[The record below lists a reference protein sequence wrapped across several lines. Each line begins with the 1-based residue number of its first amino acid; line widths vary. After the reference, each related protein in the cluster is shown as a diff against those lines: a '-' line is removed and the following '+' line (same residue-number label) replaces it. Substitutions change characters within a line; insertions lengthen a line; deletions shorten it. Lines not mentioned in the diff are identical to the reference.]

1 MKIRAA
7 TSADSAA
14 VADLATQLGYPTT
27 PEEAEA
33 RLRDLEER
41 PESSVLVAEAGGV
54 VIGWIQVAGAYRV
67 DSEPY
72 AEIAA
77 LVVDAAHR
85 GGGIGA
91 ELVAAADGWAVRH
104 GFRTLRVRS
113 NVVRER
119 THAFYER
126 LGFTRMKSQVV
137 FTRSTARPISRR

>member
-1 MKIRAA
+1 MIIRPARLEDA
-7 TSADSAA
+7 TA

-27 PEEAEA
+27 PEEAAA
-33 RLRDLEER
+33 RLRDLETR
-41 PESSVLVAEAGGV
+41 PESAVLAAEADGA
-54 VIGWIQVAGAYRV
+54 VIGWIHVVGAHRV

-91 ELVAAADGWAVRH
+91 ALVEAAEGWGARH
-104 GFRTLRVRS
+104 GFRTLKVRS

-119 THAFYER
+119 THVFYER
-126 LGFTRMKSQVV
+126 LGFARTKSQVV
-137 FTRSTARPISRR
+137 FARSTARLIDP

>member
-1 MKIRAA
+1 MKIRTARPEDA
-7 TSADSAA
+7 AA

-33 RLRDLEER
+33 RLRDLETR
-41 PESSVLVAEAGGV
+41 PENAVLAAEADGA
-54 VIGWIQVAGAYRV
+54 VIGWIQVAGAHRI

-72 AEIAA
+72 VEIAA
-77 LVVDAAHR
+77 LVVDAARR

-91 ELVAAADGWAVRH
+91 ELVAAADDWAVRH
-104 GFRTLRVRS
+104 GFRTVRVRS

-126 LGFTRMKSQVV
+126 LGFARTKSQVV
-137 FTRSTARPISRR
+137 FARPTGRHAWRP

>member
-1 MKIRAA
+1 MKIRPAHPEDA
-7 TSADSAA
+7 AA

-27 PEEAEA
+27 PEQAET
-33 RLRDLEER
+33 RLRDLETR
-41 PESSVLVAEAGGV
+41 PESAVLAAEENGA
-54 VIGWIQVAGAYRV
+54 VIGWIQVVGAHRV

-77 LVVDAAHR
+77 LVVDVAHR

-91 ELVAAADGWAVRH
+91 ELVAAADDWAVRH

-126 LGFTRMKSQVV
+126 LGFARTKSQVI
-137 FTRSTARPISRR
+137 FARSTARPAGR

>member
-1 MKIRAA
+1 
-7 TSADSAA
+7 DSAA

>member
-1 MKIRAA
+1 MKIRPVTPKDA
-7 TSADSAA
+7 AA
-14 VADLATQLGYPTT
+14 VADLATQLGYPTS
-27 PEEAEA
+27 PEQAEA
-33 RLRDLEER
+33 RLRDLETK
-41 PESSVLVAEAGGV
+41 PESAVLAAEADGV
-54 VIGWIQVAGAYRV
+54 VIGWIQVVGAHRV

-77 LVVDAAHR
+77 LVVDAARR

-91 ELVAAADGWAVRH
+91 ELVAAADDWAVRH

-126 LGFTRMKSQVV
+126 LGFTRTKSQVV
-137 FTRSTARPISRR
+137 FARPISRR